1 MIAAVNG
8 WALGGGF
15 ELALMR
21 FYSCWQKCKIW
32 VTRDVGAFSG
42 DGGTQRVP
50 RIIESQ
56 VMYMQRGE
64 TINLKQLKIGVS

>member
-15 ELALMR
+15 ELALMCDL
-21 FYSCWQKCKIW
+21 FLLVKKFGSPETK
-32 VTRDVGAFSG
+32 GAFSG

-50 RIIESQ
+50 RIIGKSRA
-56 VMYMQRGE
+56 MY
-64 TINLKQLKIGVS
+64 KS